1 MNILITGGTGFIGSA
16 LVNSLINNKNF
27 NLIIMS
33 RQNLKIKG
41 IRLISSTREINL
53 QENVDV
59 IINLAGATINKRWSS
74 SYKRELINSRLKIT
88 KDIISLIKRLK
99 TKPSLLI
106 SASAIGYYG
115 SQNNS
120 HIDESSSCVEDFA
133 HK

>member
-33 RQNLKIKG
+33 RQNLKIKD

-53 QENVDV
+53 KEKVDV
-59 IINLAGATINKRWSS
+59 IINLAGATINKRWSN

-99 TKPSLLI
+99 TKPS
-106 SASAIGYYG
+106 
-115 SQNNS
+115 
-120 HIDESSSCVEDFA
+120 FA
-133 HK
+133 N

>member
-53 QENVDV
+53 KEKVDV
-59 IINLAGATINKRWSS
+59 IINLAGATINKRWSN

-88 KDIISLIKRLK
+88 KAGVSHLAKLCISQE
-99 TKPSLLI
+99 PSQFIL
-106 SASAIGYYG
+106 
-115 SQNNS
+115 N
-120 HIDESSSCVEDFA
+120 
-133 HK
+133 